1 MKTYFLALSLVFLFF
16 QHVSAQE
23 VLNLEKTED
32 ANLGTLESLSWL
44 VGYWK
49 GTGLGGECDELWL
62 PAVDN
67 NMIGTFRFSM
77 DGKVIF
83 TEFMNIV
90 QENGRLYLKLKHFNR
105 DLSGWEEKEKWTEFK
120 FIKAEG
126 QTAYFNGLTFHREGD
141 KMVLRLA
148 LTQNGQRT
156 IEEFVYHK
164 TSL

>member
-1 MKTYFLALSLVFLFF
+1 MKINFLALVLIICLLQS
-16 QHVSAQE
+16 VSAQE
-23 VLNLEKTED
+23 VLSLEKDED
-32 ANLGTLESLSWL
+32 ANLGTLESLSWIA
-44 VGYWK
+44 GYWK
-49 GTGLGGECDELWL
+49 GTGLGGDCDELWL

-67 NMIGTFRFSM
+67 SMIGTFRFSM

-83 TEFMNIV
+83 TEFMNIIE
-90 QENGRLYLKLKHFNR
+90 ENGRLYLKLKHFNR
-105 DLSGWEEKEKWTEFK
+105 DLSGWEDKQKWTEFK
-120 FIKAEG
+120 FINSEG

-148 LTQNGQRT
+148 ITQNGQRT